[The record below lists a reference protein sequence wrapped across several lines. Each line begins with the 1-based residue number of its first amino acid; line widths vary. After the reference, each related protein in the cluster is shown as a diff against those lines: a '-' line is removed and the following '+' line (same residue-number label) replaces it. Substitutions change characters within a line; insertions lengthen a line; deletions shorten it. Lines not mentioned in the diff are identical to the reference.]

1 MLTAST
7 NPSPLHPMKKHKPS
21 PALVAFEQERLKSAL
36 ITRTIILVAFVA
48 VLSAIIVHQ
57 ANN

>member
-1 MLTAST
+1 
-7 NPSPLHPMKKHKPS
+7 MKKHTKS
-21 PALVAFEQERLKSAL
+21 PAVVAFEQERMKSAL

-48 VLSAIIVHQ
+48 VLAAIIVHQ

>member
-1 MLTAST
+1 
-7 NPSPLHPMKKHKPS
+7 MKKHKIS

-36 ITRTIILVAFVA
+36 ITRTIILCAVVA
-48 VLSAIIVHQ
+48 VLAAIIVHQ

>member
-1 MLTAST
+1 
-7 NPSPLHPMKKHKPS
+7 MKKYIKS

-36 ITRTIILVAFVA
+36 VTRAIILMAFVA
-48 VLSAIIVHQ
+48 VLAAIIVHQ

>member
-1 MLTAST
+1 
-7 NPSPLHPMKKHKPS
+7 MKKHIKS
-21 PALVAFEQERLKSAL
+21 PAVVAFEQERLKSAL
-36 ITRTIILVAFVA
+36 VTRTIILCAVVA